1 MGIGLIL
8 FLLVG
13 IATGAWLEAAIV
25 GAIIGIVLF
34 MFQEDAK
41 DARAYYNF
49 RDHWADRN
57 GRR

>member
-1 MGIGLIL
+1 MGIGFIL
-8 FLLVG
+8 FLVIG
-13 IATGAWLEAAIV
+13 IATGAWLEAAIA

-49 RDHWADRN
+49 RDYWADRD
-57 GRR
+57 RRR